1 MDNLGYI
8 HIRVKIFRTYV
19 YCKRLVFHSFGL
31 FPGMIVS
38 HNATSSLAMT
48 IITYIY
54 IGTSFT
60 EESPNVEIQNVGKV
74 LENVVFI

>member
-1 MDNLGYI
+1 
-8 HIRVKIFRTYV
+8 
-19 YCKRLVFHSFGL
+19 
-31 FPGMIVS
+31 MIVS

-74 LENVVFI
+74 VENVVFIWLHLTAPPPQGLDAQVA